1 MKFLF
6 ALLLVLPAWA
16 QDLAFTRTGKGPAV
30 LLIHGFAG
38 NKEVWSDLGK
48 RLSERFTV
56 LAVDLPGCGASPVP
70 APGAVDF
77 AAVADA
83 VAKVARRE
91 LEGPVL
97 AVAHSMGGLV
107 GLRLASRHPELVRG
121 LAMLDAPLLPMEGVQ
136 AEKLARAFEQDAA
149 GTFRARYGRFA
160 ATPEQLDRVVMEAA
174 RVPGAVLA
182 AYVRGRMASN
192 EPDAGRVRCPV
203 LLIASPILLPSG
215 ANPNA
220 EARAAGYAAFG
231 TLAVVRL
238 PKVRHWV
245 MWDEPG
251 LTFQALTEFAG
262 TLK

>member
-1 MKFLF
+1 MRWLC

-16 QDLAFTRTGKGPAV
+16 QDLAFAKSGKGPAV
-30 LLIHGFAG
+30 VLIHGFAG

-48 RLSERFTV
+48 RLSEKHTV
-56 LAVDLPGCGASPVP
+56 LAVDLPGCGASA
-70 APGAVDF
+70 APPLGPVDF

-97 AVAHSMGGLV
+97 VVAHSMGGLV
-107 GLRLASRHPELVRG
+107 GLRLASRHAELVRG
-121 LAMLDAPLLPMEGVQ
+121 LALLDAPLMPMEGVQ
-136 AEKLARAFEQDAA
+136 AEKLARAFEQDVA
-149 GTFRARYGRFA
+149 GTFRARYGAFA
-160 ATPEQLDRVVMEAA
+160 SSPEQLERVVAEAG

-182 AYVRGRMASN
+182 SYVRGRTVSN
-192 EPDAGRVRCPV
+192 EGDAGRVRCPV
-203 LLIASPILLPSG
+203 LLVASPILLSVG
-215 ANPNA
+215 ANPNQ
-220 EARAAGYAAFG
+220 EARAAGYGPFG

-245 MWDEPG
+245 MWDEPATT
-251 LTFQALTEFAG
+251 LQALVEFEG